1 MQQTVVTPAPPSAQR
16 SQHPVV
22 AYFSMEMGLDS
33 SIPTYSGGLGVLAGD
48 TLRAAADLGLPMVG
62 VTLLYR
68 KGHFHQHLD
77 AQGIQTESPDQ
88 WNPESL
94 LEAIPARAAVMVG
107 GQLVQVRA
115 WQFTIRGSNGVVPV
129 YLLDTALPE
138 NTAWAQTIT
147 DHLYGGDTRYRLA
160 QEIVL
165 GAGGFAIL
173 GALGHTVHSYH
184 MNEGHAA
191 LLTIALLE
199 EQTRGRGLHT
209 ATPYDMR
216 AVREKC
222 VFTTHTPVSVAHDQ
236 FEPELV
242 REMLGAELADF
253 LTTPMGLPPGTLNLT
268 YLALDSSSYING
280 VAMRHGEVSRSMFPN
295 YPISSITNGVHVGTW
310 TSPPFSRLYDRLI
323 PEWRRDN
330 FYLRHANTI
339 PLEEIRRAHTEA
351 KVAMLAEIERRAGTR
366 FDPGALTIG
375 FARRA
380 TAYKRGDLLFS
391 DLGRLRQ
398 IVKRAGPLQVVYA
411 GKAHPRDEGGKAMIR
426 RVFEAAAALH
436 DVVKI
441 VYLAD
446 HDMEMARYLCSG
458 VDLWLNTPQ
467 KPYEASGT
475 SGMKAALNAVP
486 SLSILDGWWVEGHV
500 EGVTGWSIG
509 ANHYP
514 DEDPAAEVASLYDK
528 LERVIA
534 PMFYDRPGAYRAV
547 MRSAIAINGS
557 FFTAQ
562 RMLSQYARNAYA
574 IPASWKDA

>member
-1 MQQTVVTPAPPSAQR
+1 MQQTVIVSAPSSERRP
-16 SQHPVV
+16 QHPVV

-77 AQGIQTESPDQ
+77 AQGQQSESPAD
-88 WNPESL
+88 WAPETV
-94 LEAIPARAAVMVG
+94 LEPTPARAAVMIE
-107 GQLVQVRA
+107 GQHVQIRA
-115 WQFTIRGSNGVVPV
+115 WQYSVRGLSDGAIPV

-173 GALGHTVHSYH
+173 QALGHSVQTYH

-191 LLTIALLE
+191 LLTVALLE
-199 EQTRGRGLHT
+199 DQTQGRGLHT
-209 ATPYDMR
+209 ATADDMQ
-216 AVREKC
+216 AVRQKC

-236 FEPELV
+236 FEPDLV
-242 REMLGAELADF
+242 RQMLGQELADF
-253 LTTPMGLPPGTLNLT
+253 LTTPNGLPAGTLNLT
-268 YLALDSSSYING
+268 YLALEASSYING

-295 YPISSITNGVHVGTW
+295 YPINSITNGVHATTW
-310 TSPPFSRLYDRLI
+310 TSPPFGRLYDRLI

-330 FYLRHANTI
+330 LYLRHAVAI
-339 PLEEIRRAHTEA
+339 PLEDIRRAHAEA
-351 KVAMLAEIERRAGTR
+351 KVAMLMEIDRRAQVR
-366 FDPGALTIG
+366 LDPGAFTIG

-380 TAYKRGDLLFS
+380 TGYKRGDLLFS
-391 DLGRLRQ
+391 DVGRLRQ
-398 IVKRAGPLQVVYA
+398 IVKRTGPLQLVYA
-411 GKAHPRDEGGKAMIR
+411 GKAHPRDEAGKAMIR
-426 RVFEAAAALH
+426 RVFEAAGALQ

-446 HDMEMARYLCSG
+446 YDMDVARHLVAG

-475 SGMKAALNAVP
+475 SGMKAALNGVP
-486 SLSILDGWWVEGHV
+486 SFSILDGWWVEGHV

-509 ANHYP
+509 DSHR
-514 DEDPAAEVASLYDK
+514 EEEPAAETASLYDK
-528 LERVIA
+528 LERVIM
-534 PMFYDRPGAYRAV
+534 PMFYDRPGAYRNV
-547 MRSAIAINGS
+547 MRSAVALNGA

-574 IPASWKDA
+574 FGSRNGA

>member
-1 MQQTVVTPAPPSAQR
+1 
-16 SQHPVV
+16 
-22 AYFSMEMGLDS
+22 
-33 SIPTYSGGLGVLAGD
+33 
-48 TLRAAADLGLPMVG
+48 
-62 VTLLYR
+62 
-68 KGHFHQHLD
+68 
-77 AQGIQTESPDQ
+77 
-88 WNPESL
+88 
-94 LEAIPARAAVMVG
+94 
-107 GQLVQVRA
+107 
-115 WQFTIRGSNGVVPV
+115 
-129 YLLDTALPE
+129 
-138 NTAWAQTIT
+138 
-147 DHLYGGDTRYRLA
+147 
-160 QEIVL
+160 
-165 GAGGFAIL
+165 
-173 GALGHTVHSYH
+173 
-184 MNEGHAA
+184 
-191 LLTIALLE
+191 
-199 EQTRGRGLHT
+199 
-209 ATPYDMR
+209 
-216 AVREKC
+216 
-222 VFTTHTPVSVAHDQ
+222 
-236 FEPELV
+236 
-242 REMLGAELADF
+242 
-253 LTTPMGLPPGTLNLT
+253 
-268 YLALDSSSYING
+268 
-280 VAMRHGEVSRSMFPN
+280 
-295 YPISSITNGVHVGTW
+295 VHVGTW
-310 TSPPFSRLYDRLI
+310 ASPAFTRLYDRLI

-534 PMFYDRPGAYRAV
+534 PMFYDRPGVYRNV